1 MGGEYMLEPPT
12 IWPRKEGAACE
23 PPRECLRSSP
33 FSFSSPRPSG
43 TPICSG
49 SSRGSPLLDRY
60 DHPLGDRISSA
71 RSLAELVRLYDPVKR
86 EADRIQAAAAKDHQG
101 PSAYDENLEPFRSER
116 DLRQAIQ
123 GWEGKNKEIR
133 SLRFYWT
140 AGFLVLCLGFVL
152 HRWGNRWAGLTLEIA
167 AFAEFIYWTSP
178 SFFRENV
185 REFDRLLTQK
195 LLLSVV
201 SVVLLAGVIKM
212 QGIFADPP
220 GRATE
225 RAR

>member
-1 MGGEYMLEPPT
+1 LRATERVFAILAVLMLLTQTVRHAYLLWFEP
-12 IWPRKEGAACE
+12 RV
-23 PPRECLRSSP
+23 SV
-33 FSFSSPRPSG
+33 
-43 TPICSG
+43 
-49 SSRGSPLLDRY
+49 LDRY
-60 DHPLGDRISSA
+60 DHPLGGRISSA
-71 RSLAELVRLYDPVKR
+71 KSLAELVRLYDPVKK
-86 EADRIQAAAAKDHQG
+86 EVDRLQAAEAKNHQG
-101 PSAYDENLEPFRSER
+101 TPGFSEDLEPFRSER

-123 GWEGKNKEIR
+123 SWEGKNKEIR
-133 SLRFYWT
+133 SLWFYWS

-152 HRWGNRWAGLTLEIA
+152 RRWGNRWAGLTLEIA

-201 SVVLLAGVIKM
+201 SVVLLAAVIKI

-220 GRATE
+220 GRDTRAT
-225 RAR
+225 